1 MSGPTLP
8 RRFAGRPM
16 ADGQTAAPGVVQG
29 LSQASAT
36 RVRAGRLWLVQVVT
50 GGALVGFLGLHLVA
64 QHFLAPG
71 GLRDFSSVVDYLRQ
85 PMAILAELGL
95 VVSVVVHASLGVR
108 TFFVELVH
116 DLRARRLATILI
128 ALVATGIVLYAVWL
142 TYRLASWQS

>member
-1 MSGPTLP
+1 MSGSSFP
-8 RRFAGRPM
+8 RRFAGRPLI
-16 ADGQTAAPGVVQG
+16 DSQTPAPGLAEG
-29 LSQASAT
+29 MSGASPS
-36 RVRAGRLWLVQVVT
+36 RVRAGRLWVVQAVT

-85 PMAILAELGL
+85 PVATLAEVGL
-95 VVSVVVHASLGVR
+95 VASVVVHAGLGVR

-116 DLRARRLATILI
+116 GRRARRLATVLT
-128 ALVATGIVLYAVWL
+128 ALMATGIVLYAVWL

>member
-1 MSGPTLP
+1 MSGPTDP

-16 ADGQTAAPGVVQG
+16 ADSQAATPGLVEG
-29 LSQASAT
+29 LSRVSAT

-64 QHFLAPG
+64 QHFLAPS

-85 PMAILAELGL
+85 PVAILSELGL
-95 VVSVVVHASLGVR
+95 VVSVVVHASLGIR

-116 DLRARRLATILI
+116 GLRVRRLATILI
-128 ALVATGIVLYAVWL
+128 ALLATGIVLYAVWL
-142 TYRLASWQS
+142 TYLLASWQS